1 MEIWIDRLETVHIMP
16 NLVDTDPFHGGGLA
30 LPVSRVE
37 ITAAIASSQNFHK
50 NRTSSVPAMKPS
62 ETAQHLG

>member
-1 MEIWIDRLETVHIMP
+1 MSAQGVRR
-16 NLVDTDPFHGGGLA
+16 GKAA
-30 LPVSRVE
+30 LFQWVQIPPGHRSSRVE